1 MLIFFKVRI
10 QFLNEQSRS
19 TQLWYL
25 IEAKSV
31 CTNQVVGTWKLAPHS
46 TTTDT
51 IYCFN
56 RDDVSVDALVIFTII
71 NKIFINKIVLHNRK
85 S

>member
-1 MLIFFKVRI
+1 M
-10 QFLNEQSRS
+10 QFLNEQAQS

-25 IEAKSV
+25 LEAKSV
-31 CTNQVVGTWKLAPHS
+31 CTNQVVGTWKLTHH

-56 RDDVSVDALVIFTII
+56 RDDVRS
-71 NKIFINKIVLHNRK
+71 
-85 S
+85 